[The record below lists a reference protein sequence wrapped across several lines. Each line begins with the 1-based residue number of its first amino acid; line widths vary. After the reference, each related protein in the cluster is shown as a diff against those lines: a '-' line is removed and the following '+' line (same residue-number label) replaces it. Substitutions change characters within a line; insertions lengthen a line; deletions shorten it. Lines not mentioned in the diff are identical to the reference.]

1 MYISRLINKTL
12 FETVLT
18 TVTFNF
24 ISHHECFGADHTK
37 VRTMSHLPT
46 KMERQD
52 SGNPADNRKTL
63 QSAGSSAW
71 LMYTSRL
78 MKQDLSASEFS
89 S

>member
-18 TVTFNF
+18 TVAFSF
-24 ISHHECFGADHTK
+24 ISHHEYFGADHTK
-37 VRTMSHLPT
+37 VRNMSHLPT

-63 QSAGSSAW
+63 QSAVLSAW

-78 MKQDLSASEFS
+78 MKQDLSASELS